1 MPLYERY
8 LMGFYSTQT
17 GNSMVDEKVSCV
29 IVEDDPVAQKVL
41 EILVQKTAYLD
52 LKKSFDDPVEASAY
66 LQDEKADLIFLDMEM
81 PGISGLQLI
90 GLLDYQPAVIIVS
103 GKEEYALKAFE
114 HSVCD
119 YLLKPLN
126 DYSRFL
132 KAVMK
137 ARESLE
143 TRSVRA
149 KAGAKV
155 GPLFVKVDSLLHSID
170 LSAILWIE
178 AYGDYVKIN
187 TDQKMLMVLSTL
199 KAIESKLPRSR
210 FVRVHRSYIV
220 NVKRIDNI
228 DPNNLQIRDKVIPIS
243 ANHRDGLLNKINLL

>member
-1 MPLYERY
+1 M
-8 LMGFYSTQT
+8 
-17 GNSMVDEKVSCV
+17 SCV

-41 EILVQKTAYLD
+41 EVLVQKTAYLD
-52 LKKSFDDPVEASAY
+52 LKRSFDDPVGASAY
-66 LQDEKADLIFLDMEM
+66 LQHERVDLMFLDIEM
-81 PGISGLQLI
+81 PGINGLQLI
-90 GLLDYQPAVIIVS
+90 GLLDYKPLVIIVS

-119 YLLKPLN
+119 YLLKPLDN
-126 DYSRFL
+126 YPRFL

-137 ARESLE
+137 ACEQVEARNG
-143 TRSVRA
+143 RA
-149 KAGAKV
+149 KTPAKV

-170 LSAILWIE
+170 LNSILWVE

-199 KAIESKLPRSR
+199 KAIESKLPENR

-220 NVKRIDNI
+220 NVRRVDNI
-228 DPNNLQIRDKVIPIS
+228 DPNNLQIRDKIIPIS

>member
-1 MPLYERY
+1 
-8 LMGFYSTQT
+8 MGE
-17 GNSMVDEKVSCV
+17 EKISCV

-41 EILVQKTAYLD
+41 EVLVQKTAYLD

-66 LQDEKADLIFLDMEM
+66 LQHEKVDLIFLDIEM
-81 PGISGLQLI
+81 PGINGLQLI
-90 GLLDYQPAVIIVS
+90 SLIDYKPSVVIVS
-103 GKEEYALKAFE
+103 GKEEYALQAFE

-119 YLLKPLN
+119 YLLKPLD

-137 ARESLE
+137 AREQQESRNGRMKTE
-143 TRSVRA
+143 A
-149 KAGAKV
+149 KL
-155 GPLFVKVDSLLHSID
+155 GPLFVKVDSLLHNID
-170 LSAILWIE
+170 LNSILWIE

-199 KAIESKLPRSR
+199 KAIEGKLPDNR

-220 NVKRIDNI
+220 NVKRVDNI
-228 DPNNLQIRDKVIPIS
+228 DPSNLQIRDKIIPIS

>member
-1 MPLYERY
+1 
-8 LMGFYSTQT
+8 
-17 GNSMVDEKVSCV
+17 MVDEKISCV

-41 EILVQKTAYLD
+41 EVLVQKTAYLD
-52 LKKSFDDPVEASAY
+52 LKKSFDDPVEASTY
-66 LQDEKADLIFLDMEM
+66 LQHEKADLIFLDIEM

-90 GLLDYQPAVIIVS
+90 GLLDYKPSVIVVS

-119 YLLKPLN
+119 YLLKPLD

-149 KAGAKV
+149 KAARV

-170 LSAILWIE
+170 LNSILWIE

-199 KAIESKLPRSR
+199 KAIESKLPESR

-228 DPNNLQIRDKVIPIS
+228 DPNNLQIRDKIIPIS

>member
-1 MPLYERY
+1 MA
-8 LMGFYSTQT
+8 G
-17 GNSMVDEKVSCV
+17 EKISCV

-41 EILVQKTAYLD
+41 EVLVQKTAYLD

-66 LQDEKADLIFLDMEM
+66 LQHEPADLIFLDVEM
-81 PGISGLQLI
+81 PGISGLELI
-90 GLLDYQPAVIIVS
+90 GLLDYKPSVIIVS
-103 GKEEYALKAFE
+103 GKEDYALKAFE

-119 YLLKPLN
+119 YLLKPLD

-137 ARESLE
+137 VREQME
-143 TRSVRA
+143 TRSGRA
-149 KAGAKV
+149 KAAAKAA
-155 GPLFVKVDSLLHSID
+155 PLFVKVDSLLHNID
-170 LSAILWIE
+170 LSSILWIE

-199 KAIESKLPRSR
+199 KAIESKLPESR

-228 DPNNLQIRDKVIPIS
+228 DPSNLQIRDKIIPIS

>member
-1 MPLYERY
+1 
-8 LMGFYSTQT
+8 MGE
-17 GNSMVDEKVSCV
+17 EKISCA

-41 EILVQKTAYLD
+41 EVLVQKTAYLD
-52 LKKSFDDPVEASAY
+52 LKKSFDDPIEASVY
-66 LQDEKADLIFLDMEM
+66 LQHEKVDLIFLDIEM

-90 GLLDYQPAVIIVS
+90 SLLDYKPSVIIVS
-103 GKEEYALKAFE
+103 GKEDYALKAFE

-119 YLLKPLN
+119 YLLKPLD

-137 ARESLE
+137 AREQLE
-143 TRSVRA
+143 NRNGRMKLAS
-149 KAGAKV
+149 KV
-155 GPLFVKVDSLLHSID
+155 APLFVKVDSLLHNID
-170 LSAILWIE
+170 LNSILWIE

-199 KAIESKLPRSR
+199 KAIERKLPESR

-228 DPNNLQIRDKVIPIS
+228 DPSNLQIRDRIIPIS